1 MFNFKQLEN
10 LERILLLK
18 AGVVPV
24 DVHLH
29 LDLHHEVHNKVQHCS
44 VFSCTFNVQ
53 NIWFGRGSQ
62 SSRPIRDQITFH
74 QWGERITIRCP
85 DPLSELQISRG
96 YSCSPWG
103 HLKKFGSHTCL
114 KLCNWD
120 SLPPK
125 QLFLGLLFGFKHFFH
140 LVRPNLPPPM
150 IYIVGKLWI
159 LALIWHRAIEIWRIL
174 LAVRI
179 LVTRPDCFVR
189 MIWFLVLFVWI
200 QDITLLQLLAE
211 LRSHFA
217 KMK

>member
-1 MFNFKQLEN
+1 MLETDFVFWVFYDDPLPLCPSQMFNFKQLEN

-96 YSCSPWG
+96 YSCSP
-103 HLKKFGSHTCL
+103 FAINTIATCWPNFCYCI
-114 KLCNWD
+114 KR
-120 SLPPK
+120 K
-125 QLFLGLLFGFKHFFH
+125 EMLL
-140 LVRPNLPPPM
+140 
-150 IYIVGKLWI
+150 W
-159 LALIWHRAIEIWRIL
+159 
-174 LAVRI
+174 
-179 LVTRPDCFVR
+179 
-189 MIWFLVLFVWI
+189 
-200 QDITLLQLLAE
+200 
-211 LRSHFA
+211 RSH
-217 KMK
+217 KRKLE